1 MQSAAPRAPC
11 RDTAR
16 VTIEFTAWGVGGRE
30 TLEEDL
36 QEEGIERRMN
46 KAGSQPPFPA
56 EKALLLSS
64 EATSGRAAH
73 NFRLVRELR
82 VL

>member
-16 VTIEFTAWGVGGRE
+16 VTIEFTAWGGERE

-46 KAGSQPPFPA
+46 KAGSQPPFSA